1 MRRIYIYYISFIGA
15 EFSIPPGTDPAG
27 ETQLIIETNKKSYF
41 QWKGY
46 GLKLHIPENALPP
59 GVHQCTLAIRALLF
73 GQFRLPPNCILA
85 SSVYQIKAPVNFD
98 RPVTLEIQHCS
109 SFDSTAHLSF
119 VVAYATSEPLYR
131 FEKLVF
137 PSNTSYGSISLD
149 HFCFIGIIQWLR
161 GLVSPRTA
169 PLLQYCAQLYR
180 IYQQNPVVWGLHFVI
195 TKDLHSQITV
205 RSFRI
210 ISSQL
215 YASLMCF
222 WYVKLKHTIRYFQQ
236 SPFAGNKEKA

>member
-1 MRRIYIYYISFIGA
+1 MYYISFIGA

-41 QWKGY
+41 EWKGY
-46 GLKLHIPENALPP
+46 GLKLHVPENALPH
-59 GVHQCTLAIRALLF
+59 GVDQCNVAIRALLF

-119 VVAYATSEPLYR
+119 VVAYATSEPPYH
-131 FEKLVF
+131 FQKLEGGDF
-137 PSNTSYGSISLD
+137 PSSYSYGSISLD

-161 GLVSPRTA
+161 GLFSSRTA
-169 PLLQYCAQLYR
+169 LQYCAQLYR
-180 IYQQNPVVWGLHFVI
+180 IFQQNPVVWGLHFVI
-195 TKDLHSQITV
+195 TKDLDCQITV

-210 ISSQL
+210 TFSQL
-215 YASLMCF
+215 YIC
-222 WYVKLKHTIRYFQQ
+222 
-236 SPFAGNKEKA
+236 